1 MARHKLLLELEP
13 YDKESGVLRIVIETP
28 KGSRNKYD
36 YDPDTDT
43 FDWPKCCR
51 KG

>member
-28 KGSRNKYD
+28 KGSRKKYD
-36 YDPDTDT
+36 YDPVTYA
-43 FDWPKCCR
+43 FELAKVLR